1 MLHTSI
7 VEDVAAPQIT
17 DPISK
22 RRKKLK
28 KVHLFLNLEYIFPVR
43 GCIAAEGSWKPDP
56 YHPTSMENRHGQND
70 SQPHVVQYPSGR
82 KIESSG
88 GDHKPWRE

>member
-7 VEDVAAPQIT
+7 VEDVAATQIT

-28 KVHLFLNLEYIFPVR
+28 KVHLFLNFEYIFPVR

-56 YHPTSMENRHGQND
+56 YHPTSMEN
-70 SQPHVVQYPSGR
+70 
-82 KIESSG
+82 
-88 GDHKPWRE
+88 